1 MYFNIHKITL
11 ILSDPLANKDI
22 VTVTDK
28 MSHLSDKALSITAKC
43 LFSTDDGIPLSEK
56 KKWELSMKMV
66 LAWKDLANG
75 VEETSKTALAKKL
88 KKAASEVK
96 EFNQEESQKLESL
109 ARSLNFRGNFCYY
122 NHSKRFF
129 YICNIMNIV

>member
-1 MYFNIHKITL
+1 M
-11 ILSDPLANKDI
+11 ANKNI

-28 MSHLSDKALSITAKC
+28 MSHLSGVALSITAKC

-56 KKWELSMKMV
+56 KMGTEHENDM
-66 LAWKDLANG
+66 ANG

-96 EFNQEESQKLESL
+96 
-109 ARSLNFRGNFCYY
+109 
-122 NHSKRFF
+122 
-129 YICNIMNIV
+129 